1 MDTPLQT
8 TSAKIKWKYQQINA
22 INHHQGNKAEE
33 D

>member
-22 INHHQGNKAEE
+22 INHQGNKAEE